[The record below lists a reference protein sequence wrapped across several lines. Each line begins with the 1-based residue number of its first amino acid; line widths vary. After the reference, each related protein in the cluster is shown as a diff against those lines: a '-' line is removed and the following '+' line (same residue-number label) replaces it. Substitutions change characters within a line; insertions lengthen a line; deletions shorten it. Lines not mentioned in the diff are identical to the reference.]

1 MSNKAFGNKT
11 FWIGWIAVYV
21 VMQIY
26 GYLVHEIGLSD
37 TYESLASVF
46 RPREEMDSMMW
57 MMMVGGAVSLLVF
70 CLVFTIGREGK
81 GIMEGIRYGT
91 LMGLFFSIPQSVDSY
106 VVYPLTSNLAVA
118 WFATGVVGF
127 MIAGAVLAAI
137 YQPADS

>member
-1 MSNKAFGNKT
+1 MSTKAFGNKT

-37 TYESLASVF
+37 TYKSLASVF